1 MGLTVF
7 CLSPGVELEP
17 FYSVMPVMGPSLLL
31 KELLRSSGNIGELSL
46 FAIPVL
52 ISSVGYAALAL
63 WWAIDQFGREDVL
76 FREAERFDL
85 RLWIVHLFRDKE
97 LTPSFAEAMF
107 CFIAI
112 MLLQFGA
119 MKFMQ
124 APLQGVTAASRS
136 TAMMQLLMIQ
146 QLVIIATPALMM
158 GVMLTSSIRATF
170 RLRWPRL
177 VELAAALALPVVLH
191 PVVLT
196 LAGLIQGFFP
206 PLPPAVVEALGSMTD
221 DSQPLWLVLLA
232 FAGAPALCEEIA
244 FRGFILSGFC
254 RGGRIYIAMV
264 FSSLAFG
271 VMHLIPQQVFNAS
284 LLGLVLGLMCI
295 RSRSLVPG
303 IAFHFVFN
311 GLEVVRNRYGAQLPT
326 GGVWDYAW
334 KVEAGSLVYQPLLVL
349 TCLAA
354 GTALI
359 VWWWRQP
366 SPGKIPVAGEQ
377 IAIKE

>member
-1 MGLTVF
+1 
-7 CLSPGVELEP
+7 
-17 FYSVMPVMGPSLLL
+17 
-31 KELLRSSGNIGELSL
+31 
-46 FAIPVL
+46 
-52 ISSVGYAALAL
+52 
-63 WWAIDQFGREDVL
+63 
-76 FREAERFDL
+76 
-85 RLWIVHLFRDKE
+85 
-97 LTPSFAEAMF
+97 MF
-107 CFIAI
+107 CFVAI

-170 RLRWPRL
+170 RLRWPRPI
-177 VELAAALALPVVLH
+177 ELGAALALPVVLH

-254 RGGRIYIAMV
+254 RGGRIYIALV

-271 VMHLIPQQVFNAS
+271 VMHLIPQQVFNAA
-284 LLGLVLGLMCI
+284 LLGLVLGLMAI

-326 GGVWDYAW
+326 GGAWDYAW
-334 KVEAGSLVYQPLLVL
+334 KVEEGSLVYQPLLVL
-349 TCLAA
+349 TCLSA

-366 SPGKIPVAGEQ
+366 SPGRIPVAGEGT
-377 IAIKE
+377 ASRE